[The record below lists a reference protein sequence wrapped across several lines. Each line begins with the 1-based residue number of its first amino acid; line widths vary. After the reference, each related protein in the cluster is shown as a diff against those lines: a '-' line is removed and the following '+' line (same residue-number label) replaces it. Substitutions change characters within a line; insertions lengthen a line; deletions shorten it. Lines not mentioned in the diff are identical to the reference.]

1 MKARRQLEEL
11 QRESAKTNEV
21 TFFRKILQQGFKS
34 NLGHHIEEIRYR
46 TEDKLSS
53 GA

>member
-1 MKARRQLEEL
+1 MKARRQLEKL

-21 TFFRKILQQGFKS
+21 TFFRKILKQGFKC
-34 NLGHHIEEIRYR
+34 NLGHHVEEIRYR
-46 TEDKLSS
+46 TEDKISS